1 MEELHQALLELQELD
16 DEIARAQARFDAY
29 QERFRAVEAPQRTL
43 ESEVEALRTKV
54 ADFKQQIQKLES
66 GHQNKRERQYAYEQ
80 RIERTKSL
88 REEAAARV
96 EIDLIRRAAE
106 ADVAEARDV
115 GQELTRTDLRLDELT
130 KQLEKVRAEVAP
142 QRAELQ
148 TEADEAEAALGVLQ
162 ERRTN
167 HAVRIDKPALTLY
180 ERVRGRRDRRVLAP
194 MTEEGACGSCF
205 NTLPLQ
211 EQTEVR
217 RGETLHRCEACGVI
231 LYPQA

>member
-1 MEELHQALLELQELD
+1 MEELHQALIELQELD
-16 DEIARAQARFDAY
+16 DEIVRAQARVDTY
-29 QERFRAVEAPQRTL
+29 VERFREVEAPQRTL
-43 ESEVEALRTKV
+43 ESEVEALRTRV
-54 ADFKQQIQKLES
+54 ADLRQQIEKLES

-80 RIERTKSL
+80 RIERTRSL
-88 REEAAARV
+88 REEAAARAEV
-96 EIDLIRRAAE
+96 DLIRRAAE

-142 QRAELQ
+142 QRDELQ
-148 TEADEAEAALGVLQ
+148 AEADEAQAALVVLQ
-162 ERRTN
+162 DRRTN
-167 HAVRIDKPALTLY
+167 HTVRIDKPALTLY

-205 NTLPLQ
+205 STLPLQ
-211 EQTEVR
+211 EQAEVR
-217 RGETLHRCEACGVI
+217 RGTSLHRCEACGVI